1 MASPYF
7 SKINLH
13 QQDFSVLQN
22 AGRAWGDAYQQ
33 AGKAIGEIGSAY
45 FKRRGMEKQA
55 SQFIKSKMGKE
66 YLKGMGWDA
75 ESIRKIDDDPK
86 EAEKLAYDA
95 IREAGGVENVEARMF
110 RSMQESRQAE
120 AENRTNYLFQQQKQE
135 VDAKL
140 DHFNRMS
147 GSVKNP
153 KVQEYDKQISG
164 VRNEISS
171 LSEQLESG
179 EISDDQYNKSFYD
192 LGKNL
197 SKLKKEKSALSAA
210 IPMNELD
217 PQKFAEAYGPVSSP
231 YQAMLKAGTMKAL
244 QERKDKQQLQGLDT
258 AEKMLRIKNLQD
270 EEDAAAGMSSFDPT
284 SRIVFDQGDAMQ
296 QVQDF
301 AEANKLQLKPEQMEK
316 MVQQV
321 TVVSPKEIR
330 AEKKSYEKDNRI
342 NDADTVIES
351 SNYLLSFLDTKNDK
365 GENNPLS
372 DTAAIEKLARM
383 LQPTGILTEE
393 DISRMSGSKGLV
405 DRFERA
411 VQKAKDGT
419 LDDASRDDLRQAAQ
433 AFQKVA
439 FEIKIK
445 GTESAIDE
453 ISKSYVNPN
462 DAYFGDFKKQVR
474 DRFFSEEY
482 NNIPEEFMPENQ
494 SKSIEQA
501 KDGQNVTIVHDG
513 KPKVVKLLR
522 TLPSGQRVVLVN
534 GEKKIVDPQ

>member
-1 MASPYF
+1 MASPFYTPIRF
-7 SKINLH
+7 NRS
-13 QQDFSVLQN
+13 DFSPIMQGAASYGQSVG
-22 AGRAWGDAYQQ
+22 AGLSKLGEAVGKVASSYFEQKGMEQSASDWLMSPQGKKYAKARNLDINNPEEATKYVAGAIKQ
-33 AGKAIGEIGSAY
+33 AGGYREFMAQVQGEIAMDRADELE
-45 FKRRGMEKQA
+45 KRQ
-55 SQFIKSKMGKE
+55 
-66 YLKGMGWDA
+66 
-75 ESIRKIDDDPK
+75 
-86 EAEKLAYDA
+86 
-95 IREAGGVENVEARMF
+95 
-110 RSMQESRQAE
+110 
-120 AENRTNYLFQQQKQE
+120 NYLFQQQKQE
-135 VDAKL
+135 TEAKL

-153 KVQEYDKQISG
+153 KVQEYDNQISG
-164 VRNEISS
+164 VRNEISA

-217 PQKFAEAYGPVSSP
+217 PEKFAEAYGPVSSP

-270 EEDAAAGMSSFDPT
+270 EEKAAEGMSMFDPT

-365 GENNPLS
+365 GENNPLT

-383 LQPTGILTEE
+383 LQPTGILTED
-393 DISRMSGSKGLV
+393 DINRVSGSSGLV
-405 DRFERA
+405 DRFHRA

-419 LDDASRDDLRQAAQ
+419 LDKDSRDDLRQAAQ
-433 AFQKVA
+433 AFQQVA
-439 FEIKIK
+439 FELKIK
-445 GTESAIDE
+445 GTESAINE

-462 DAYFGDFKKQVR
+462 DSYFGDFKKQVR

-501 KDGQNVTIVHDG
+501 KDGQSVTIVHDG